1 MQCPHCERDIPA
13 DAAFCIYCAAPIA
26 KAEPVEPDR
35 PATGSK
41 IRLDPGQVA
50 AASRRAPS
58 KRTQPARTIIVD
70 NRCGAHAPTPP
81 VVIDN
86 RRNVRPRKH
95 RSDPSGGL
103 FLVGLGILILTHTL
117 WPGILLLIGLTHY
130 VKENARGRAHRAVK
144 RLVFFG
150 GLGFLFWA
158 DLFWPGIL
166 LLLIAV
172 HVLGSRRYA
181 WGP

>member
-13 DAAFCIYCAAPIA
+13 DAAFCIYCAAP
-26 KAEPVEPDR
+26 VEPDR
-35 PATGSK
+35 PATGST

-70 NRCGAHAPTPP
+70 NRRGAHAPTPP

-86 RRNVRPRKH
+86 RRIARPRKR

-103 FLVGLGILILTHTL
+103 FLIGLAILLMTNTF
-117 WPGILLLIGLTHY
+117 WPGILLLIGLKQY
-130 VKENARGRAHRAVK
+130 VKENARGRVGRALR

-150 GLGFLFWA
+150 GLALLFWSNF
-158 DLFWPGIL
+158 FWPGIL
-166 LLLIAV
+166 LLLVAV
-172 HVLGSRRYA
+172 HVLRNQRYA